1 MDTYQEFMNLQ
12 QKYLAKQ
19 AMLEQEYLSVLKQTG
34 YPVSPEELGSILIQR
49 LITRMENEELPAGKS
64 AMSINKAPI
73 EGCEISQELASSVL
87 DRNIIQQLGDEIEY
101 NGAGS
106 FIICA
111 GKNDLPKNLGMSRVI
126 VNNIDE
132 KRRPAEA
139 SAWLTGECLQKAPS
153 SAAYAPPGYIA
164 QYTLKNG
171 VNLYTRGHLIAA
183 TFGNVNGEWNAK
195 TNNHLNIVTQTQW
208 ANQSSTASNKGQAYY
223 EKILRNILATG
234 GVVNYR
240 VRPLYS
246 SNAKIPSG
254 NQLMARWF
262 SFDDSG
268 RPVNEESFNVFVP
281 NVQNGWEIDYSSGQ
295 ARKSRKKQVS

>member
-1 MDTYQEFMNLQ
+1 MNTYHEFMNLQ
-12 QKYLAKQ
+12 QKYLTKQ

-49 LITRMENEELPAGKS
+49 LITKMENEELPAGKS
-64 AMSINKAPI
+64 AMPINKATI
-73 EGCEISQELASSVL
+73 EGCEVSKDLASSVL
-87 DRNIIQQLGDEIEY
+87 TKKIMKQLGDRIEY

-106 FIICA
+106 FIICD
-111 GKNDLPKNLGMSRVI
+111 GKNDLPKNLGMSRII

-139 SAWLTGECLQKAPS
+139 SAWLTEECLQKSPS
-153 SAAYAPPGYIA
+153 SAAYAPPGYLA

-183 TFGNVNGEWNAK
+183 TFGNVNGTWNAK
-195 TNNHLNIVTQTQW
+195 TNNQLNIVTQTQW
-208 ANQSSTASNKGQAYY
+208 ANQSSTENNKGQAYY
-223 EKILRNILATG
+223 EKILRTILANG

-246 SNAKIPSG
+246 DNDKIPSG

-268 RPVNEESFNVFVP
+268 RPVDEDSFNVFVP
-281 NVQNGWEIDYSSGQ
+281 NVQNGWEIDYASGQ
-295 ARKSRKKQVS
+295 ARKVKKQVS

>member
-49 LITRMENEELPAGKS
+49 LITRMENEEIPAGKS

-106 FIICA
+106 FIICD
-111 GKNDLPKNLGMSRVI
+111 GRNDLPKNLGMSRVI

-223 EKILRNILATG
+223 EKILRTILATG

-246 SNAKIPSG
+246 GKNKIPSG

-281 NVQNGWEIDYSSGQ
+281 NVQNGWEIDYASGQ
-295 ARKSRKKQVS
+295 ARKVRKKQAS

>member
-49 LITRMENEELPAGKS
+49 LITKMENEELPAGKS

-106 FIICA
+106 FIICD
-111 GKNDLPKNLGMSRVI
+111 GRNDMPKNLGMSRVI

-164 QYTLKNG
+164 QYTLKND

-246 SNAKIPSG
+246 GKNKIPSG

-281 NVQNGWEIDYSSGQ
+281 NVQNGWEIDYASGQ
-295 ARKSRKKQVS
+295 ARKVRKKQAS

>member
-106 FIICA
+106 FIICD
-111 GKNDLPKNLGMSRVI
+111 GRNDLPKNLGMSRVI

-281 NVQNGWEIDYSSGQ
+281 NVQNGWEIDYASGQ
-295 ARKSRKKQVS
+295 ARKSRKKLAS

>member
-49 LITRMENEELPAGKS
+49 LITKMENEELPAGKS

-106 FIICA
+106 FIICD
-111 GKNDLPKNLGMSRVI
+111 GRNDMPKNLGMSRVI

-246 SNAKIPSG
+246 GKNKIPSG

-281 NVQNGWEIDYSSGQ
+281 NVQNGWEIDYASGQ
-295 ARKSRKKQVS
+295 ARKVRKKQAS